1 MVGWFVGVATIGLLV
16 GFVAFVY
23 DTAERKG
30 NFEPKAYYQTSIMNA
45 AGLKV
50 GDPVK
55 MMGFDVGEITAV
67 VPNGPYEYYR
77 VTIEFYVRQGR
88 ENRYFDY
95 IWTDSKA
102 KIASADMLGNRFVEV
117 VKGQYG
123 LKTVWQPDP
132 GSKALMRLDQLADKD
147 ADKEKLK
154 VWEQTTYAEDLIKYR
169 KWHTLKNLSR
179 DEVRAA
185 GLTYARWQTWTNK
198 TASFPAI
205 QWDDVAEEWEQAA
218 PYLKEKKPAVFK
230 KASEPYLAFL
240 ADAMGP
246 DKLKTVYPTDATK
259 GGDYRD
265 SNSPKPYY
273 LDSEESEAL
282 GDVITKVADQ
292 VNSVVGKPGAI
303 GDLVINDDIR
313 KLFAKLDDKGFVADM
328 MMNKEALAVMSNV
341 TLLTSNLTQ
350 LSHNLAHEKGAA
362 ADLIMNDDLKATVT
376 NLTVSITKLNR
387 FMTALEVAFDSNS
400 DITNS
405 LTPIAT
411 NIVGIIDGAEG
422 IVSEVE
428 KQFKANPEVLKEV
441 LEIADAMKNLAVT
454 IDLALG
460 QNPELVGN
468 VSKLTAEIDG
478 FMQLLSRHWL
488 FRKAAAQQAKDVDA
502 AWAEANRAI
511 LGFGSRAES
520 LRAAVAAAGSID
532 AGIRPQVDA
541 LGAAAIDLSTKSD
554 RVMYLAPD
562 NPTRTDQVYKL
573 AKSALDL
580 KAGLDTDLRLETNSV
595 GKTAL
600 LSTRLDAFR
609 KTYEEFSV
617 VHEARA
623 KALDSAAPKSE
634 EKPKRKFFRNPFSS
648 RGARK
653 D

>member
-1 MVGWFVGVATIGLLV
+1 MVGWFVGVATVGLLV

-23 DTAERKG
+23 YTAERKG

-67 VPNGPYEYYR
+67 VPNGPYEFYR
-77 VTIEFYVRQGR
+77 VTIEFYIRQGR

-102 KIASADMLGNRFVEV
+102 KVASADMLGNRFIEV

-132 GSKALMRLDQLADKD
+132 GSKQLMRLTQLADKN
-147 ADKEKLK
+147 ADMDNLVKLQN
-154 VWEQTTYAEDLIKYR
+154 ETYADELVKYR
-169 KWHTLKNLSR
+169 KWHTIKSMSR
-179 DEVRAA
+179 DEALAA
-185 GLTYARWQTWTNK
+185 ELTFSRWNAWTNE
-198 TASFPAI
+198 TASFPKI
-205 QWDDVAEEWEQAA
+205 EWDSVAEEWSKAG
-218 PYLKEKKPAVFK
+218 PYLEKKKPEVFK

-240 ADAMGP
+240 AEALGP
-246 DKLKTVYPTDATK
+246 DKLKDVYPDKATE

-265 SNSPKPYY
+265 PNSPKPYY
-273 LDSEESEAL
+273 LHSEESKAL
-282 GDVITKVADQ
+282 GEIITKVADQ

-328 MMNKEALAVMSNV
+328 IMNKETLAVMSNV
-341 TLLTSNLTQ
+341 TLMTSNLTQ
-350 LSHNLAHEKGAA
+350 LSENLAHKKGAA
-362 ADLIMNDDLKATVT
+362 ADLIMNDELKATIREST
-376 NLTVSITKLNR
+376 ESIAKFNQ
-387 FMTALEVAFDSNS
+387 FMAALEVAFDGNS

-411 NIVGIIDGAEG
+411 NIVSMIDSAEG
-422 IVSEVE
+422 IASEVE
-428 KQFKANPEVLKEV
+428 KQFMANPEVLKEV
-441 LEIADAMKNLAVT
+441 LEIADAMKDLAVT

-468 VSKLTAEIDG
+468 VSKLTAEIDS

-502 AWAEANRAI
+502 AWAEANAAL
-511 LGFGSRAES
+511 LGFGSLSES
-520 LRAAVAAAGSID
+520 LRAAVAASGAID
-532 AGIRPQVDA
+532 AAIRPQVDV
-541 LGAAAIDLSTKSD
+541 LGTAAIDLSTKSD
-554 RVMYLAPD
+554 RVMYLVPD

-573 AKSALDL
+573 ARSALDL
-580 KAGLDTDLRLETNSV
+580 KAGLDADLRLDTNSV
-595 GKTAL
+595 AKTAMV
-600 LSTRLDAFR
+600 SARLDGFR

-623 KALDSAAPKSE
+623 KALDKNASKSD